1 MIKSE
6 TKRILLKLSGE
17 ALMGNESYGIELKV
31 INKIAND
38 IKNLNAN
45 NIQTCIVIGGGNIF
59 RGLAASAKGMERANA
74 DYIGM
79 LATVMNSLGLQNGL
93 EELSLDTR
101 VMSAFPIQSICETYI
116 RRRAIRHMEKGRIV
130 ICAAGTGNPYFST
143 DTAAALRAA
152 ELECDCLFKATQVDG
167 IYDKDP
173 KKHPDAKEIR
183 KISYDDYLASNLK
196 IMDSAAVAI
205 ARENNIPIKVFSI
218 NEKNAFV
225 RAVNNEIE
233 ISEIY
238 NVWWIS

>member
-1 MIKSE
+1 
-6 TKRILLKLSGE
+6 
-17 ALMGNESYGIELKV
+17 MGSESYGIELE
-31 INKIAND
+31 IIDKIAND
-38 IKNLNAN
+38 IKNLKEN

-93 EELSLDTR
+93 EKLSLETR

-152 ELECDCLFKATQVDG
+152 ELECNCIFKATQVDS

-173 KKHPDAKEIR
+173 KKYSDAKEV
-183 KISYDDYLASNLK
+183 KNISYDDYLAGNLK
-196 IMDSAAVAI
+196 IMDSSAVAI

-218 NEKNAFV
+218 KEKNAFV
-225 RAVNNEIE
+225 RAMNSEIKT
-233 ISEIY
+233 SEIY
-238 NVWWIS
+238 NV

>member
-1 MIKSE
+1 MGSE
-6 TKRILLKLSGE
+6 
-17 ALMGNESYGIELKV
+17 NYGIELSV
-31 INKIAND
+31 IDKIAQD
-38 IKNLNAN
+38 IKSLKEKET
-45 NIQTCIVIGGGNIF
+45 QVCIVIGGGNIF

-93 EELSLDTR
+93 EKLSLDTR

-152 ELECDCLFKATQVDG
+152 ELECSYILKATQVDS

-173 KKHPDAKEIR
+173 KKYSDAKEVK

-196 IMDSAAVAI
+196 IMDSSAVAI
-205 ARENNIPIKVFSI
+205 ARENKIPIRVFSI
-218 NEKNAFV
+218 KENNAFV
-225 RAVNNEIE
+225 GAVKNKIKV
-233 ISEIY
+233 SEI
-238 NVWWIS
+238 NDV

>member
-1 MIKSE
+1 MVKSE
-6 TKRILLKLSGE
+6 NKRILLKLSGE
-17 ALMGNESYGIELKV
+17 SLMGSENYGIELEV
-31 INKIAND
+31 IDKIAND
-38 IKNLNAN
+38 IKNLKEN

-93 EELSLDTR
+93 EKLSLETR

-152 ELECDCLFKATQVDG
+152 ELECDCIFKATQVDG

-173 KKHPDAKEIR
+173 MIHSDAVRYEQVSYLEVLSKKLRVMDAAA
-183 KISYDDYLASNLK
+183 ISLC
-196 IMDSAAVAI
+196 MDNSLPIIVLDLNVDGNMKKAVCGD
-205 ARENNIPIKVFSI
+205 RVGTLVS
-218 NEKNAFV
+218 
-225 RAVNNEIE
+225 
-233 ISEIY
+233 
-238 NVWWIS
+238 

>member
-1 MIKSE
+1 MLKSE
-6 TKRILLKLSGE
+6 NKRILLKLSGE
-17 ALMGNESYGIELKV
+17 SLMGSESYGIELKV
-31 INKIAND
+31 IDKIAND
-38 IKNLNAN
+38 IKSLKEN

-93 EELSLDTR
+93 EKLSLDTR

-116 RRRAIRHMEKGRIV
+116 RRRAIRHMEKGRVV

-152 ELECDCLFKATQVDG
+152 ELECSYIFKATQVDG

-173 KKHPDAKEIR
+173 KIHSDAKEL
-183 KISYDDYLASNLK
+183 KTISYDDYLASNLK
-196 IMDSAAVAI
+196 IMDSSAVAI

-218 NEKNAFV
+218 REENAFV
-225 RAVNNEIE
+225 RALNNEIK

-238 NVWWIS
+238 NV